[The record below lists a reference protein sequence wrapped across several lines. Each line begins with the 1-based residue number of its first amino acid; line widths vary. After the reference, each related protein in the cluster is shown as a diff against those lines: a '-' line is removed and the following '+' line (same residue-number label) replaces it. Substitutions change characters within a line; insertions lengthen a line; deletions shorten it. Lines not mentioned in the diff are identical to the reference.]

1 LNRTIMDP
9 VTTTDLLTE
18 TEARWR
24 RDEVRA
30 LIADLHAADVNSGP
44 ELAALEDELD
54 DLYDELA

>member
-1 LNRTIMDP
+1 MDP

-54 DLYDELA
+54 DLDDELA

>member
-1 LNRTIMDP
+1 MEP
-9 VTTTDLLTE
+9 VTTTELLTE

-30 LIADLHAADVNSGP
+30 LIEELRAAHVTTGP

-54 DLYDELA
+54 DLDDELA